1 MNAYKW
7 SVTATSDSSSQQAG
21 VCINFLNGIAG
32 NIVALDECTFSA
44 NGQYGQINMATY
56 GSIDISQTVWT
67 ANDGGTMNF
76 LIEADVGEM
85 ATIHE
90 SYIRAHGWSHGEP
103 ATINF
108 NALGNLKMSGSRFE
122 NDGAELNMGSVGTWE
137 FNTGGIYTSSC
148 GRTVLLNSGELYGDG
163 WLVTCE
169 CDAGDG
175 SVRILNVGV
184 IRFRE
189 PFIEGVSANE
199 LTSIGPGETKSFLQG
214 EFCTIAISNFIDGT
228 IEVEGAQPDFLSLT
242 PVSATNQVGSSHEL
256 TATVVDATGAGI
268 CDETITFSVTDGHH
282 AGTTGTDV
290 TDANGEAK
298 WSYTGTSAGTDTIVA
313 TDAGISSNEAY
324 KTWEI
329 IGAVTVES
337 ADSSGGIKDIFQP
350 GESVYAIGGGYDA
363 STAYDLY
370 IIADTTWTD
379 GMDIPDR
386 VADTDTSVT
395 TDASGNIAP
404 GTRIWTSSVQGKY
417 DIVVDVNVNGR
428 YDASTDA
435 LDANIDVGFEA
446 IPEFSTIAIPVASI
460 LGLLFF
466 FNYCKRRR
474 EQ

>member
-1 MNAYKW
+1 MMPFSKQLGGATNWVNKGKLNAYKW
-7 SVTATSDSSSQQAG
+7 AVTATSDSSGQQATVNIG
-21 VCINFLNGIAG
+21 LDGIAG

-44 NGQYGQINMATY
+44 NGQYGQINIHTVGSIV

-67 ANDGGTMNF
+67 ANDGGTMDFDINS
-76 LIEADVGEM
+76 DVE
-85 ATIHE
+85 
-90 SYIRAHGWSHGEP
+90 
-103 ATINF
+103 
-108 NALGNLKMSGSRFE
+108 MSGSRFE
-122 NDGAELNMGSVGTWE
+122 NDGAELNILSSGTWE
-137 FNTGGIYTSSC
+137 FNNGGIYTSSC
-148 GRTVLLNSGELYGDG
+148 GTTALFNSGELYGDG
-163 WLVTCE
+163 WFVTCE

-175 SVRILNVGV
+175 SVGIYNHGV

-189 PFIEGVSANE
+189 PFIEGVSASE
-199 LTSIGPGETKSFLQG
+199 LTSIGPGESKLFPQG
-214 EFCTIAISNFIDGT
+214 EFCTIEILNSIDGT
-228 IEVEGAQPDFLSLT
+228 IEVEGAQPDSLCLT

-256 TATVVDATGAGI
+256 TATLVDATGAGI
-268 CDETITFSVTDGHH
+268 CDEMITFSVMDGPHV
-282 AGTTGTDV
+282 GTTGTDV
-290 TDANGEAK
+290 TDANGEAT
-298 WSYTGTSAGTDTIVA
+298 WSYTGTSVGTDTIVA

-329 IGAVTVES
+329 IGALTVES

-370 IIADTTWTD
+370 IVVDTTWTD

-446 IPEFSTIAIPVASI
+446 VPEFSTIAIPVASI

-466 FNYCKRRR
+466 FNHCKRRR

>member
-1 MNAYKW
+1 
-7 SVTATSDSSSQQAG
+7 
-21 VCINFLNGIAG
+21 
-32 NIVALDECTFSA
+32 VAFDECTFSA
-44 NGQYGQINMATY
+44 NGQYGQINMVAG

-67 ANDGGTMNF
+67 VNDGGTMNF

-90 SYIRAHGWSHGEP
+90 SYIRTHGWSHGEP

-122 NDGAELNMGSVGTWE
+122 NDGAELNILAPRTWE
-137 FNTGGIYTSSC
+137 FNNGGIYTSSC

-175 SVRILNVGV
+175 SVRIINVGV
-184 IRFRE
+184 IRFRK

-214 EFCTIAISNFIDGT
+214 EFCTIEISNFIDGT
-228 IEVEGAQPDFLSLT
+228 IEVEGAQPDSLSLT

-256 TATVVDATGAGI
+256 TATVVDATG
-268 CDETITFSVTDGHH
+268 
-282 AGTTGTDV
+282 
-290 TDANGEAK
+290 
-298 WSYTGTSAGTDTIVA
+298 
-313 TDAGISSNEAY
+313 AGISSNEAY